1 MKYINP
7 NEYGSLLFDD
17 KEENAIISVLK
28 NDKIFR
34 YAENKLSKVD
44 EFELMLKKY
53 VNSKYALGVTNGT
66 SGLITSLVGCEIKP
80 GDRVLISSYT
90 FLATAL
96 AVKSLDAIPI
106 PIDIDLNHGLNL
118 EDLETELKKGCKAVI
133 VVQLQGRC
141 FDLKKVLDL
150 THKYGAILIEDSC
163 QAFGAKNEEK
173 YSGTIGDIGVYSFQQ
188 FKQITCGEGGAIV
201 TDNKDYYIRMRNYTD
216 MGSERNLFPN
226 WNGNSVLFG
235 QNYRMNNISGA
246 ILCEQIK
253 KMDIIIEKQ
262 TESRDYILDKV
273 FSNKIINSVY
283 PLGDTAMNILLLL
296 ESPEDY
302 ENIKIEGKKRNIE
315 IRRMWNDVY
324 YENNLFKL
332 NYLTDV
338 DLKGKECNITKELI
352 SKLAVISIPPI
363 LSKEDCDK
371 IIKFINNYC

>member
-141 FDLKKVLDL
+141 FDLNKVLEL
-150 THKYGAILIEDSC
+150 THKYSAILIEDSC
-163 QAFGAKNEEK
+163 QAFGAKNDEK

-235 QNYRMNNISGA
+235 QNYRMNNIAGA

-253 KMDIIIEKQ
+253 KIDMIIAKQ
-262 TESRDYILDKV
+262 TEARDYILDKV